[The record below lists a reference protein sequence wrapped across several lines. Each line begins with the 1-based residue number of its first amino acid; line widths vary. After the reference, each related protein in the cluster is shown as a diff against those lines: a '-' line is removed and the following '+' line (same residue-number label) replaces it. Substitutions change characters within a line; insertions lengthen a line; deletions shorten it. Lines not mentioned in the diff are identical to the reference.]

1 MNANEKQFCEAV
13 ARKYLEPTPATYHST
28 LTVMDAAYEVA
39 KEQGAVILPDDESRA
54 AFFHTFMDGLMEKAN
69 TLKYIDDLINTIRA
83 EMDNKAA
90 CKSESISRLKG
101 EMVASMKTILDSA
114 SAIRAKALKVNCLSD
129 TFFPPLF
136 KKDSYEWDALADV
149 ARQLGM
155 TL

>member
-1 MNANEKQFCEAV
+1 
-13 ARKYLEPTPATYHST
+13 
-28 LTVMDAAYEVA
+28 
-39 KEQGAVILPDDESRA
+39 
-54 AFFHTFMDGLMEKAN
+54 MEKAN

-114 SAIRAKALKVNCLSD
+114 SAIRAKAIEVNSLSD